1 MRAKQLYHMRS
12 LLAMFFL
19 ALLVFVQGVKLLHRH
34 SDTPLK
40 QRYTADRHAVE
51 QHFNAAHYCA
61 VCDYQLS
68 RHAELPPAVD
78 PLQLLSFR
86 YITYAFR
93 PSPACSGM
101 LQAPAGRG
109 PPPAPVA

>member
-1 MRAKQLYHMRS
+1 MPTQQLYHMRS
-12 LLAMFFL
+12 LLAMFFM

-34 SDTPLK
+34 SDTTPK
-40 QRYTADRHAVE
+40 QRYAANRHGVD
-51 QHFNAAHYCA
+51 QRLTAAHYCA
-61 VCDYQLS
+61 VCDYQLT

-93 PSPACSGM
+93 PAAACPGI
-101 LQAPAGRG
+101 LQSPAGRG
-109 PPPAPVA
+109 PPSTPDA